1 MKLVFATFLLS
12 GFLAISVF
20 GFLAINHGDKHNV
33 CIAAIAGK
41 MPCLAKEGLL
51 SLINFHL
58 NALKSFSMAVFDLA
72 QITMF
77 NVSFLFLSLV
87 FLGLFFVFRFVPAL
101 PKFISSGFDISKLP
115 NLFKRDFIRWLSLHE
130 NSPTFVFG
138 MLG

>member
-1 MKLVFATFLLS
+1 MLLLS
-12 GFLAISVF
+12 CFLAISVF
-20 GFLAINHGDKHNV
+20 GFLAINHGDGAHNA

-41 MPCLAKEGLL
+41 MPCLAKDGLL

-58 NALKSFSMAVFDLA
+58 NALKSFSMAVFNLA
-72 QITMF
+72 QVAVF

-87 FLGLFFVFRFVPAL
+87 SLGLFFVFRFVPAL
-101 PKFISSGFDISKLP
+101 PKFISSGFDISKLS

-130 NSPTFVFG
+130 NSPTLTFG